1 MKIVGPVDGH
11 LFVDTSAL
19 VKRQVAEVGHVWVKS
34 LCRPGARHTIVIS
47 ELAEVEVIASYCRM
61 VRETP
66 PRLTRANRNRL
77 IIRFRQQV
85 QRRYVV
91 APVDRGIITR
101 AADLCRTHPLR
112 AYDAIQL
119 ACALTRRDDD
129 VADGLPAPTFV
140 CADTALLAAAAAEGL
155 AIENPNSHP

>member
-1 MKIVGPVDGH
+1 MATYF
-11 LFVDTSAL
+11 LDTLAL
-19 VKRQVAEVGHVWVKS
+19 VKRHGVEPGHAWVQALYAPRGRNSIVVAEVA
-34 LCRPGARHTIVIS
+34 L
-47 ELAEVEVIASYCRM
+47 VEVAAAFSRM
-61 VRETP
+61 MRESV
-66 PRLTRANRNRL
+66 PRLTPARRNRVMSDFDS
-77 IIRFRQQV
+77 RFLRQYIV
-85 QRRYVV
+85 I
-91 APVDRGIITR
+91 AVDRSIITR

>member
-1 MKIVGPVDGH
+1 MATYF
-11 LFVDTSAL
+11 LDTLAL
-19 VKRQVAEVGHVWVKS
+19 VKRHVVEPGHAWVQALYAPRGRNSIVVAEVA
-34 LCRPGARHTIVIS
+34 L
-47 ELAEVEVIASYCRM
+47 VEVAAAFSRM
-61 VRETP
+61 VRESV
-66 PRLTRANRNRL
+66 PRLTPARRNRVMSDFDS
-77 IIRFRQQV
+77 RFLRQYIV
-85 QRRYVV
+85 I
-91 APVDRGIITR
+91 AVDRSIITR

>member
-1 MKIVGPVDGH
+1 MAVYF
-11 LFVDTSAL
+11 LDTSAL

-47 ELAEVEVIASYCRM
+47 ELAEVEVIASFCRM

-66 PRLTRANRNRL
+66 PRLMPTNRDRF
-77 IIRFRQQV
+77 ITRFRQQV
-85 QRRYVV
+85 RRRYVV
-91 APVDRGIITR
+91 VPVDRAIISR

-119 ACALTRRDDD
+119 ACALPRRDDD
-129 VADGLPAPTFV
+129 LAAGLPAPAFV
-140 CADTALLAAAAAEGL
+140 CADTTLLAAAAAEGL

>member
-1 MKIVGPVDGH
+1 MSDFDSRF
-11 LFVDTSAL
+11 L
-19 VKRQVAEVGHVWVKS
+19 RQY
-34 LCRPGARHTIVIS
+34 IVI
-47 ELAEVEVIASYCRM
+47 A
-61 VRETP
+61 
-66 PRLTRANRNRL
+66 
-77 IIRFRQQV
+77 
-85 QRRYVV
+85 
-91 APVDRGIITR
+91 VDRSIITR

-140 CADTALLAAAAAEGL
+140 CAATALLAAAAAEGL